1 MKKIKLLRVIFL
13 DTGIIESK
21 RTSIYSSF
29 RLSVSNVSKCYSLKT
44 KENSLR
50 NYSRKVAKI
59 SPSIPLNTF
68 LSIET

>member
-29 RLSVSNVSKCYSLKT
+29 RLSVPNCIQVLFIEDKRKQLK
-44 KENSLR
+44 KLLKKSC
-50 NYSRKVAKI
+50 
-59 SPSIPLNTF
+59 
-68 LSIET
+68 